1 MALNQTFG
9 ENPLFCF
16 KVNAKKKKKKKKLLF
31 RLHFMSDKLSY
42 SSDPRLVF
50 GFQKTK
56 TK

>member
-16 KVNAKKKKKKKKLLF
+16 KVNAKKKKKKLLF